1 MGSIPTLSILHGDVH
16 PLKGKPLL
24 LHRLLEQ
31 IVCLKSQH
39 NALTFQ
45 GSTLSFGTLDATA
58 SRIARALLC
67 HVNSVGA
74 RANQDGDFLVAV
86 CMEPSDRLVMTLLA
100 VWKMGAAYLPLDPTF
115 PPARVS
121 HILSEAQPVAVIAE
135 KGKTCFTIDLYSF
148 LQLS

>member
-1 MGSIPTLSILHGDVH
+1 
-16 PLKGKPLL
+16 
-24 LHRLLEQ
+24 
-31 IVCLKSQH
+31 
-39 NALTFQ
+39 LTFQ

-74 RANQDGDFLVAV
+74 QANQDGDFLVAV
-86 CMEPSDRLVMTLLA
+86 CMEPSDRLVITLLA

-115 PPARVS
+115 PPARVK
-121 HILSEAQPVAVIAE
+121 HILSEAQPVVVIAE
-135 KGKTCFTIDLYSF
+135 KGKICFTIALYSF